1 MAAGTGAGTAA
12 AGWSSAGRILLLVVL
27 IASGLY
33 LWRTLAPETVPP
45 ALAPLLEVPG
55 PVAAPASDPVLYKW
69 RDDKGQWNITDQ
81 PPADRPYE
89 AVKVDPNTNV
99 LPSGVAPEPLPR

>member
-12 AGWSSAGRILLLVVL
+12 AGWSSPGRILLLVVL

-55 PVAAPASDPVLYKW
+55 PVAAPARDPLLYKW